1 MFSPRCVTRVSC
13 FFEHIDLKEGD
24 APSNLIEIRIKSPLF
39 SVNVSSP
46 LILLGLPNEYNE
58 AFVNSPKNLLVRLRS
73 NIEPLSKKL
82 RLVADY
88 ILENAHDVQFQTITD
103 LARSTKTSEATVVRL
118 CRDMGYKGY
127 SDFRMALAVDL
138 SQTASLN
145 KPKSNG
151 DICDIS
157 AQSAVDSLQDTA
169 KLIDRNALN
178 RICERVHGASFIG
191 CVGVGAS
198 SIVGTYLA
206 YRLVRIGKKAIMY
219 DDTHVAAMSAGRS
232 CEGDLWFAVS
242 SSGSTK
248 EVIHA
253 ASLAHQRGTPVVS
266 LTNISHS
273 PLSAISDE
281 LLVAARPE
289 GPLTGGAFASKVGAL
304 LLVDALVN
312 TLLDRYPE
320 YSESVQETAEVVLP
334 LMNS

>member
-1 MFSPRCVTRVSC
+1 M
-13 FFEHIDLKEGD
+13 
-24 APSNLIEIRIKSPLF
+24 
-39 SVNVSSP
+39 
-46 LILLGLPNEYNE
+46 
-58 AFVNSPKNLLVRLRS
+58 NSPKNLMVRLRS

-88 ILENAHDVQFQTITD
+88 VLENAHDVQFQTITE
-103 LARSTKTSEATVVRL
+103 LARNTQTSEATVVRL

-138 SQTASLN
+138 SQTASQN
-145 KPKSNG
+145 QPQVEG
-151 DICDIS
+151 DICDVS

-169 KLIDRNALN
+169 KLIDRKSLS
-178 RICERVHGASFIG
+178 RICELVHNAQFIG

-198 SIVGTYLA
+198 SIVGRYLA

-219 DDTHVAAMSAGRS
+219 EDTHLAAMSAGRS
-232 CEGDLWFAVS
+232 SDGDLWFSVS

-248 EVIHA
+248 EVIYA
-253 ASLAHQRGTPVVS
+253 ASQAHRRNVPVVA

-304 LLVDALVN
+304 LLVDVLIN
-312 TLLDRYPE
+312 TLLDTYPE
-320 YSESVQETAEVVLP
+320 YTESVMETAEVVLP

>member
-1 MFSPRCVTRVSC
+1 MST
-13 FFEHIDLKEGD
+13 
-24 APSNLIEIRIKSPLF
+24 
-39 SVNVSSP
+39 
-46 LILLGLPNEYNE
+46 
-58 AFVNSPKNLLVRLRS
+58 PKNLMVRLRS

-88 ILENAHDVQFQTITD
+88 VLENAHDVQFQTITD
-103 LARSTKTSEATVVRL
+103 LARNTQTSEATVVRL

-138 SQTASLN
+138 SQTASQN
-145 KPKSNG
+145 QPKLEG

-169 KLIDRNALN
+169 KLIDRKSLT
-178 RICERVHGASFIG
+178 RICELVHQAQFIG

-198 SIVGTYLA
+198 SIVGRYLA

-219 DDTHVAAMSAGRS
+219 EDTHLAAMSAGRS
-232 CEGDLWFAVS
+232 DAGDLWFSVS

-253 ASLAHQRGTPVVS
+253 ASQAHRRGVPVVS

-273 PLSAISDE
+273 PLTAISDE

-304 LLVDALVN
+304 LLVDALIN
-312 TLLDRYPE
+312 TLLDTYPE
-320 YSESVQETAEVVLP
+320 YSESVMETAEVVLP
-334 LMNS
+334 LMK